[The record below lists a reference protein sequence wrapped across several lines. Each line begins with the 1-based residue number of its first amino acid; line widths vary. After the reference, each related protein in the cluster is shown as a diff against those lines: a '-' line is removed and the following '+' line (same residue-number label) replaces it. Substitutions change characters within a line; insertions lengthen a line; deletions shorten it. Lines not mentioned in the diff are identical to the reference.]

1 MSSAKL
7 STQEVC
13 QALMREVCEAIYG
26 SARRQVDFLRYGARD
41 RLEADIG
48 KHILTL
54 ASLPFTEQQL
64 TALEAAIRQAQEE
77 TIGWLFSLLDGS
89 SQPPGWP
96 DALRLVNMDTG
107 EAICP
112 EAFKWEFGLALADYR
127 ARLDQETRASPD
139 ETPHTLDHAG

>member
-13 QALMREVCEAIYG
+13 QALMHDVAESVYW

-64 TALEAAIRQAQEE
+64 TALEAAFRQVQEGV
-77 TIGWLFSLLDGS
+77 IGWLFSLMDGS

-96 DALRLVNMDTG
+96 DLRLVNVDTG
-107 EAICP
+107 EVVCP
-112 EAFKWEFGLALADYR
+112 EALEWEFGLALADYR
-127 ARLDQETRASPD
+127 ARLDQETSASPD
-139 ETPHTLDHAG
+139 